1 MIMQYG
7 TWFVAFAFLVTIAI
21 VVAFSLKR
29 MVELDLRLG
38 RGDIALLDSDSHRIN
53 EVIRAPMGSRID
65 ATPNSMLTAGV
76 QMVPVMM
83 PNGTIGLM
91 PLSAFIQQQQ

>member
-1 MIMQYG
+1 MDYG
-7 TWFVAFAFLVTIAI
+7 AWLVAFLFLAAIIA
-21 VVAFSLKR
+21 VVGFSLKR
-29 MVELDLRLG
+29 IIQLDVRIAK
-38 RGDIALLDSDSHRIN
+38 GDNSLLNSDSYRIT

-65 ATPNSMLTAGV
+65 AFPNFMVTPGV

-91 PLSAFIQQQQ
+91 PLSAFIQQQN